1 MRKRHSCPLR
11 LVAVGILALMLGVST
26 VAPARAATPAERLAS
41 AASVL
46 QEMSQQSDVE
56 ALARLLK
63 KAKGVAVFPSVIKA
77 GLVVGGRYGEG
88 LLLQHDPRTGLWYG
102 PHFVTL
108 KGLSYG
114 PQFGFQSTA
123 LVLVIT
129 NDEGMKGFRGDKV
142 TLGGDVSVA
151 AGPVGRHAEAS
162 TDADLKASICSYSMS
177 KGIFAGLSL
186 EGAVIAPDSDANA
199 LYWHEALQPEQ
210 ILARRASG
218 AGVEPLLRQLERLM
232 NGKAART

>member
-1 MRKRHSCPLR
+1 MRKRRLSPLCLFAAGLLA
-11 LVAVGILALMLGVST
+11 LVAGISIA
-26 VAPARAATPAERLAS
+26 APACAATPAARLS
-41 AASVL
+41 DAASVL
-46 QEMSQQSDVE
+46 QEMAQQSDVG

-63 KAKGVAVFPSVIKA
+63 KAKGVVVFPAVIKA

-88 LLLQHDPRTGLWYG
+88 LLLRHDPRTGLWYG

-123 LVLVIT
+123 LVLVVA

-162 TDADLKASICSYSMS
+162 TDADLKASIYSYSMS

-186 EGAVIAPDSDANA
+186 EGAVIAPDDDANA
-199 LYWHEALQPEQ
+199 LYWHEALQPDQ

-218 AGVEPLLRQLERLM
+218 AGVEPLLRELERLM
-232 NGKAART
+232 EGKAART